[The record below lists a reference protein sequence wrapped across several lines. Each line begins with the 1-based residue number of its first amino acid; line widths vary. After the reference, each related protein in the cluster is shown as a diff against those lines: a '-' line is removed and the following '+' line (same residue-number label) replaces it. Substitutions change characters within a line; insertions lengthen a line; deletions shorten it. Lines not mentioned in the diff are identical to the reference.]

1 MINVYKGVAHPWM
14 CDVLG
19 HLTTRF
25 YVGMFD
31 DAAYHFLH
39 TLFGWTGASDTAGK
53 RGFVDARHTI
63 EYKNEVTAGELLSID
78 GCLTRIGNKSITA
91 DYQMINIAN
100 NEIVASME
108 VVYVLFD
115 LETRKSLI
123 LTDDLR
129 KEASRQLLH
138 DEK

>member
-1 MINVYKGVAHPWM
+1 
-14 CDVLG
+14 
-19 HLTTRF
+19 
-25 YVGMFD
+25 
-31 DAAYHFLH
+31 
-39 TLFGWTGASDTAGK
+39 
-53 RGFVDARHTI
+53 
-63 EYKNEVTAGELLSID
+63 
-78 GCLTRIGNKSITA
+78 
-91 DYQMINIAN
+91 MINIAN